1 MLFFCFYERT
11 SKDERVL
18 KFSSVPVALGI
29 KDHAGLESYAKII
42 AERDGVKFES
52 IARSKI
58 YTEQLVEINGTK
70 LLITGAK
77 KVRCGEQL
85 AYSQQET
92 TIINRVLS
100 AQETTD
106 KELESLFNLLVDR
119 IEIHANRLYDNL
131 KLATRSESF
140 SSISI
145 EEKNNVIKG
154 LLALSSAKSNK
165 VDLRPI
171 GGNQFSGTLT
181 CPFEKEL
188 NSNGITF
195 IDQSVTGMFERR
207 TYIGL

>member
-1 MLFFCFYERT
+1 M
-11 SKDERVL
+11 

-42 AERDGVKFES
+42 AEWDGVKFES

-77 KVRCGEQL
+77 EVRCGEQL

-119 IEIHANRLYDNL
+119 IEIHANRLYDN
-131 KLATRSESF
+131 
-140 SSISI
+140 
-145 EEKNNVIKG
+145 
-154 LLALSSAKSNK
+154 
-165 VDLRPI
+165 
-171 GGNQFSGTLT
+171 
-181 CPFEKEL
+181 
-188 NSNGITF
+188 
-195 IDQSVTGMFERR
+195 
-207 TYIGL
+207 